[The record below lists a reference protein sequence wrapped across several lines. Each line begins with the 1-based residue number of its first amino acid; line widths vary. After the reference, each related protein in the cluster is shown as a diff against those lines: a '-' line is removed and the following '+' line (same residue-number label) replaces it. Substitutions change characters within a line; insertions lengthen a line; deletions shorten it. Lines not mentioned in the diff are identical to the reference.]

1 MVLFSVLLLGPT
13 SAQEALSIDK
23 PFDPDGFQQN
33 YDLTLGKPP
42 LLVYQEAL
50 LEYLQEKEQ
59 RRSKSVDEI
68 RFSLKAFPNLAIYSK
83 ITNDLLNKV
92 AEIDQEKIK
101 VLQREQELETDGEKY
116 QEVNKVYFRTF
127 EWRLQGYQNPISD
140 EEYKAKKFPRAAIL
154 SYEVPNV
161 ISNDFSKPIYIKIKV
176 RTYQPIMILT
186 SLIGDGFSDTSNY
199 FYFDPKTP
207 TEFRDRYE
215 QDSGSASLINN
226 KWAFR
231 GLRVVE
237 SRFWNKDG
245 SIDDTYVIRI
255 INGTRKELSKVQ
267 IAIQER
273 SVTDCLNIYFDPSKV
288 QDISGASGCIEVG
301 PQRPPVMSK
310 FATMSGMTRIERDF
324 NTYYE
329 LQKKSFE
336 LGLSASLLTDYPD
349 KYLSDNAALATKAKS
364 LLAKTRALEN
374 EIVRSTSVSAGK
386 KTTIT
391 CVKGKLTKM
400 VTAVKPKC
408 PKGYKLK

>member
-1 MVLFSVLLLGPT
+1 
-13 SAQEALSIDK
+13 
-23 PFDPDGFQQN
+23 
-33 YDLTLGKPP
+33 
-42 LLVYQEAL
+42 
-50 LEYLQEKEQ
+50 
-59 RRSKSVDEI
+59 
-68 RFSLKAFPNLAIYSK
+68 
-83 ITNDLLNKV
+83 
-92 AEIDQEKIK
+92 
-101 VLQREQELETDGEKY
+101 
-116 QEVNKVYFRTF
+116 
-127 EWRLQGYQNPISD
+127 
-140 EEYKAKKFPRAAIL
+140 
-154 SYEVPNV
+154 
-161 ISNDFSKPIYIKIKV
+161 
-176 RTYQPIMILT
+176 
-186 SLIGDGFSDTSNY
+186 
-199 FYFDPKTP
+199 
-207 TEFRDRYE
+207 
-215 QDSGSASLINN
+215 
-226 KWAFR
+226 
-231 GLRVVE
+231 VVE